1 MKVQLLK
8 AEGNWV
14 DSCLGC
20 YISVNNNLVDVI
32 TPLNSIHD
40 TNIFEVP
47 STGLL
52 RIILKDMGNTE
63 GYVASLSMQIN
74 LLPSFSGHW
83 LPLFENPSSDLLSH
97 LVDEVKSPR
106 IMFFIHSD
114 MCDDEIFLTHP
125 EIQTENISEI
135 VLASE
140 ISFTKDNDQE
150 LIATSHF
157 NCPLDIMEQ
166 KKHQDIIEI
175 LTSEI
180 DNYQECLGKEKDTN
194 KSLRE
199 RIDNLL
205 VALKSQNDRAVTRE
219 NSLLELISDKEK
231 EICTILEMNRSL
243 KQSNR
248 KLEIENKNIY
258 EKCERLSFAV
268 ESLQSIE
275 KQCNYYQQLL
285 KNTEINNE
293 KLVNTVMELSK
304 VACAEYFDVENVIR
318 NEENE
323 KDHRKNTEGVRV
335 SNIPENV
342 ATPEKKYQD
351 IEKINGFI
359 EVVTEQIS
367 DFIDKVIGKMIKI
380 EQLCKIDEFTVRIND
395 YDVEFAMTKDGVWIR
410 SGQNLI
416 EAEDF
421 WIKKRKNQS
430 ETLFPNNNPVFL
442 NDNMLENAAKKV
454 TQRVSPKKSILKPV
468 NMLSRYKT
476 ALSKPLLKDTKIT
489 DGKKNY
495 K

>member
-8 AEGNWV
+8 TEGNWV

-63 GYVASLSMQIN
+63 GYVASLSMQIS
-74 LLPSFSGHW
+74 LLPSVSGRW

-97 LVDEVKSPR
+97 VVDEVKFPR
-106 IMFFIHSD
+106 IMLFMHSD
-114 MCDDEIFLTHP
+114 LCDDEIFLTHP

-140 ISFTKDNDQE
+140 ISLTKDNDQE

-157 NCPLDIMEQ
+157 NCPLDIMDQ
-166 KKHQDIIEI
+166 KKHQDIVEI
-175 LTSEI
+175 LTTEI
-180 DNYQECLGKEKDTN
+180 DNYQECLGKEKETN
-194 KSLRE
+194 RSLRE
-199 RIDNLL
+199 KIDNLL
-205 VALKSQNDRAVTRE
+205 VALKSQNERATTRE

-248 KLEIENKNIY
+248 KLEIENKNIF

-268 ESLQSIE
+268 EGLQGIE
-275 KQCNYYQQLL
+275 KQCNHYQQLL
-285 KNTEINNE
+285 KNAEVNNE
-293 KLVNTVMELSK
+293 KLVITVMELSK
-304 VACAEYFDVENVIR
+304 VACAECFDAIR
-318 NEENE
+318 SEESE
-323 KDHRKNTEGVRV
+323 KDHRKIFEGGRV
-335 SNIPENV
+335 SGSTIENV

-351 IEKINGFI
+351 FEKINGFI

-367 DFIDKVIGKMIKI
+367 EFIEKVIGKMVKI
-380 EQLCKIDEFTVRIND
+380 EQLCKIDEFTVRINNH
-395 YDVEFAMTKDGVWIR
+395 DVEFAMTKDGIWIR

-421 WIKKRKNQS
+421 WMKKRKIQS
-430 ETLFPNNNPVFL
+430 ETLFPSGNPVFS
-442 NDNMLENAAKKV
+442 NDNILENAAKKA

-468 NMLSRYKT
+468 NMLNRYKT

-489 DGKKNY
+489 DGKKSH